1 MPKFDR
7 PKLVLAFIA
16 ALFSLLSVTVSAQ
29 DSEQGT
35 AASQRPAGT
44 LNLAIVVDNSGS
56 YRTIFERVLTSTKS
70 IIQDL
75 RPGEKASL
83 VTFVNS
89 DKIVLRQA
97 LTDTKAELMD
107 AAENMFIE
115 GGATA
120 IIDAVAFAGKNLV
133 ESSGGDGG
141 ERVLVLITD
150 GDERQSV
157 ASLDETIASLKKAN
171 VRVLVL
177 GLHEEKFYSKVAD
190 RLCRETGGAKF
201 VPKLPKD
208 TAATV
213 ASLISSLR
221 SP

>member
-1 MPKFDR
+1 M
-7 PKLVLAFIA
+7 A
-16 ALFSLLSVTVSAQ
+16 ALFCLLSVTVSAQ

-35 AASQRPAGT
+35 AASQRPVGT

-83 VTFVNS
+83 VTFVNA
-89 DKIVLRQA
+89 DKIALRQE
-97 LTDTKAELMD
+97 LTDNKAELMD

-120 IIDAVAFAGKNLV
+120 IIDAVAFATKNLA

-150 GDERQSV
+150 GDERQSA
-157 ASLDETIASLKKAN
+157 ASLDETIASLKKSN

-177 GLHEEKFYSKVAD
+177 GLYEEKFYSKVVD

-213 ASLISSLR
+213 ASLVSSLR
-221 SP
+221 SR